1 VFSVEQSP
9 LTPAYA
15 ATVFDVQRIRQTV
28 ILEPA
33 KQSDMNGSWV
43 CDWPNLW
50 KMTDFECEAV
60 IKLSFNG
67 KTKGLMRFG
76 LYPYDGNPSKSP
88 EYLEI
93 RNLEALEGNT
103 REVNPVGFW
112 LIWYAVQVGLFICD
126 GDFKGSVITLDAFE
140 DRRPYYRDKVK
151 MDELGQT
158 RLSPSEDGYAYR
170 FTEEGALAFC
180 SRLESRYGFPDRIS
194 P

>member
-1 VFSVEQSP
+1 VKHSP
-9 LTPAYA
+9 LIPAYA
-15 ATVFDVQRIRQTV
+15 ATVFDTQEIKQMA

-33 KQSDMNGSWV
+33 KHSDMNGSWV
-43 CDWPNLW
+43 CDWHNLW
-50 KMTDFECEAV
+50 KMADFECEAV

-67 KTKGLMRFG
+67 KTNGLMRFA
-76 LYPYDGNPSKSP
+76 LYPYDGTHSKTP

-93 RNLEALEGNT
+93 RNLEALDGNT
-103 REVNPVGFW
+103 RQVNPVGFW

-126 GDFKGSVITLDAFE
+126 GDSKGSVITLDAPE
-140 DRRPYYRDKVK
+140 YRRSYYRDQVK

-180 SRLESRYGFPDRIS
+180 SRLENRYEFPVRLS
-194 P
+194 